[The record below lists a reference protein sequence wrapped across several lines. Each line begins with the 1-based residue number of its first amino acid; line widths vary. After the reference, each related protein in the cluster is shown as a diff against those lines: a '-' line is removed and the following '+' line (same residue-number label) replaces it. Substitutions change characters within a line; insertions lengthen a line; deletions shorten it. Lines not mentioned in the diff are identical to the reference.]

1 MKKLILIL
9 LLSFS
14 FTVNAQERKEKCTTI
29 KVEKIEEHKVKII
42 KTNTCKNIVTVRV
55 YFKKEWDSIQKKRK
69 QRQKRN

>member
-14 FTVNAQERKEKCTTI
+14 FTVNAQKKCVTI
-29 KVEKIEEHKVKII
+29 KVEKIEEHKVKVI
-42 KTNTCKNIVTVRV
+42 KTNTCKNVVTVRV